1 MPNNFFANQY
11 KKTSEII
18 HSDSSDSPRII
29 SSDKSD
35 NDDNKD
41 NKNNNTLSDL
51 LHKHISFPIFEKLPK
66 YETAV
71 PNNTDNIEN
80 KTVKKFVFKKIEDVI
95 ASEEEKQ
102 SKQKPHYDSLGVLSK
117 KKLAAMFLICTDE
130 DKAAKIVSEF
140 NIDELIKI
148 SEEIL
153 SIDYVTKEDLVQVEK
168 NFGPQH
174 VEDITALKGG
184 KEFLRHLLQNA
195 FGIDKGSQI
204 FMQVLEKTDD
214 KSFSFLQDVSTEN
227 VLKIISDES
236 SLIISFVLS
245 KLSPKHAGEILT
257 KLPKDKITEI
267 VKYMSAK
274 TEMNSDVL
282 DIIAKKIKEKTKQII
297 SKDADNIKIGGK
309 DKLVDI
315 LKHADAEK
323 AEILINNLET
333 DMPDLAQEIKDKIF
347 TFSDITTLK
356 KSDLETAL
364 REWQTQDIAFM
375 LKGTSK
381 EMRAVFFTCVSH
393 RRAEEIVEQIK
404 LLGEV
409 KKSDVIEKQQEF
421 VRYLRS
427 LEADGKISLFPD
439 NEEYVN

>member
-11 KKTSEII
+11 KKTSEQ
-18 HSDSSDSPRII
+18 I
-29 SSDKSD
+29 SK
-35 NDDNKD
+35 
-41 NKNNNTLSDL
+41 
-51 LHKHISFPIFEKLPK
+51 PVFEKLPK
-66 YETAV
+66 SETV
-71 PNNTDNIEN
+71 PADNNDNNNNIEN
-80 KTVKKFVFKKIEDVI
+80 KTVKKFVFKKIEEVI
-95 ASEEEKQ
+95 ANEEEKQ
-102 SKQKPHYDSLGVLSK
+102 KKQKPHYDSLGVLSK
-117 KKLAAMFLICTDE
+117 KKLAAMMLICTSE
-130 DKAAKIVSEF
+130 EKAAKIVSQF
-140 NIDELIKI
+140 NLDELVKI

-153 SIDYVTKEDLVQVEK
+153 SIEYVTEEDLKEVEK
-168 NFGPQH
+168 NFGPQY

-184 KEFLRHLLQNA
+184 KEFLRKLLQNA

-204 FMQVLEKTDD
+204 FLQVLEKTDD

-227 VLKIISDES
+227 VIKIISDES

-245 KLSPKHAGEILT
+245 KLSPKQAGEILT

-282 DIIAKKIKEKTKQII
+282 DIIAKKIKEKTKQIVR
-297 SKDADNIKIGGK
+297 KDDNSIQIGGK

-315 LKHADAEK
+315 LKHSNAEN

-347 TFSDITTLK
+347 TFSDIPTLK
-356 KSDLETAL
+356 QSDLAVALQDWETN
-364 REWQTQDIAFM
+364 DIAFM
-375 LKGTSK
+375 LKGTTK
-381 EMRAVFFTCVSH
+381 EMRAVFFTCVSR

-409 KKSDVIEKQQEF
+409 KKSDVLEKQHEF
-421 VRYLRS
+421 VKHLRQ
-427 LEADGKISLFPD
+427 LESDGLISLFPD
-439 NEEYVN
+439 QEEYVN

>member
-11 KKTSEII
+11 KKTSEY
-18 HSDSSDSPRII
+18 I
-29 SSDKSD
+29 SK
-35 NDDNKD
+35 
-41 NKNNNTLSDL
+41 
-51 LHKHISFPIFEKLPK
+51 PVFEKLPK
-66 YETAV
+66 SETV
-71 PNNTDNIEN
+71 PTDNNDNNNINNNIEN

-95 ASEEEKQ
+95 ADEEEKQ
-102 SKQKPHYDSLGVLSK
+102 KKQKPHYDSLGVLSK
-117 KKLAAMFLICTDE
+117 KKLAAMMLICTSE
-130 DKAAKIVSEF
+130 EKAAKIVSQF
-140 NIDELIKI
+140 NLDELVKI

-153 SIDYVTKEDLVQVEK
+153 SIEYVTEEDLKEVEK
-168 NFGPQH
+168 NFGPQY

-184 KEFLRHLLQNA
+184 KEFLRKLLQNA

-204 FMQVLEKTDD
+204 FLEVLEKTDD
-214 KSFSFLQDVSTEN
+214 KSFSFLQNVSTEN

-245 KLSPKHAGEILT
+245 KLSPKQAGEILT

-282 DIIAKKIKEKTKQII
+282 DIIAKKIKEKTKII
-297 SKDADNIKIGGK
+297 VKNDEGIKIGGK

-315 LKHADAEK
+315 LKHSNAEN
-323 AEILINNLET
+323 AEILINNLEA

-347 TFSDITTLK
+347 TFSDIPTLK
-356 KSDLETAL
+356 QSDLAAALQDWETN
-364 REWQTQDIAFM
+364 DIAFM

-381 EMRAVFFTCVSH
+381 EMRMVFFTCVSK

-404 LLGEV
+404 ILGEV
-409 KKSDVIEKQQEF
+409 KKSDVTEKQQEF
-421 VRYLRS
+421 VRYLRK
-427 LEADGKISLFPD
+427 LDEEGRISLFPE